1 MSQEVDDAVCEQVKN
16 LLAGVS
22 VESAAKILR
31 RCVDE
36 LDIGVL
42 TPSFSAMRTELI
54 CDPIVWV
61 EADLETVSIEQWEDV
76 GGYKILNERSIE
88 LGQEVRTDIESWW
101 TKK

>member
-16 LLAGVS
+16 LLAGVA

-61 EADLETVSIEQWEDV
+61 EADLETVSIEQWDATRA
-76 GGYKILNERSIE
+76 YKTLNERSIE
-88 LGQEVRTDIESWW
+88 EGQEIKQILESMCGE
-101 TKK
+101 

>member
-16 LLAGVS
+16 LLAGGS

-61 EADLETVSIEQWEDV
+61 EADLETVSIEQWDATRA
-76 GGYKILNERSIE
+76 YKTLNERSIE
-88 LGQEVRTDIESWW
+88 EGQETKQILESMCGE
-101 TKK
+101 

>member
-61 EADLETVSIEQWEDV
+61 EADLETVSIEQWDATRA
-76 GGYKILNERSIE
+76 YKTLNERSIE
-88 LGQEVRTDIESWW
+88 EGQEIKQILESMCGE
-101 TKK
+101 